1 MKVYDKEIYKKQ
13 ESISITVILIVVFLL
28 GFFTG
33 YITNSF
39 SSTEKNN
46 EVQSD
51 NITTRIRSVQI

>member
-13 ESISITVILIVVFLL
+13 ESISMTVILIVVFLL

-39 SSTEKNN
+39 SNTEKNN
-46 EVQSD
+46 VVQSD

>member
-13 ESISITVILIVVFLL
+13 ESISMTFILIVVFLL

-39 SSTEKNN
+39 SNAEKNDAIN
-46 EVQSD
+46 SN
-51 NITTRIRSVQI
+51 NIEAQIKNV

>member
-13 ESISITVILIVVFLL
+13 ESISMTFILIVVFLL

-39 SSTEKNN
+39 SNTEKNDTIN
-46 EVQSD
+46 SN
-51 NITTRIRSVQI
+51 NIGAQIKDV

>member
-13 ESISITVILIVVFLL
+13 ESISITVILIIVFLL

-39 SSTEKNN
+39 THNNKNDTLEN
-46 EVQSD
+46 N
-51 NITTRIRSVQI
+51 NITSIIKSV

>member
-13 ESISITVILIVVFLL
+13 ESISMTFILIVVFLL

-39 SSTEKNN
+39 SNVEKNDTVN
-46 EVQSD
+46 PN
-51 NITTRIRSVQI
+51 NIETRIKNV

>member
-13 ESISITVILIVVFLL
+13 ESISMTFILIVVFLL

-39 SSTEKNN
+39 SNAEKNN
-46 EVQSD
+46 AVKSD
-51 NITTRIRSVQI
+51 NVTTQIRSVQI

>member
-13 ESISITVILIVVFLL
+13 ESISMTFILIVVFLL

-39 SSTEKNN
+39 SNAEKNDTIN
-46 EVQSD
+46 SN
-51 NITTRIRSVQI
+51 NIEAQIKNV

>member
-13 ESISITVILIVVFLL
+13 ESISITFILIIVFLL

-39 SSTEKNN
+39 SNAEKNDTIN
-46 EVQSD
+46 SN
-51 NITTRIRSVQI
+51 NIETQIKNV

>member
-13 ESISITVILIVVFLL
+13 ESISMTFILIIVFLL

-39 SSTEKNN
+39 SNVEKNDIIN
-46 EVQSD
+46 SN
-51 NITTRIRSVQI
+51 NIGAQIKNV